1 MSAGPAHATWH
12 LHRCGNAQARRGGQG
27 AVVTKCRGGH
37 AGVHPT
43 EAAVPPRGGSRP
55 GPSRPTGAP
64 RGAGRS
70 QPRSP
75 RGVSRGLAGGG
86 GGGGCVPAGRGG
98 AAGPGRGAGG
108 QKGPSGRITA
118 ESGGRGE
125 PPLLTLPCARDAA
138 GTAGPGERR
147 GPGGTRAAPFRGGSG
162 GNPAA
167 LSGQTQAALPGRCG
181 VPRAAGGAGTRR
193 LTCSPAPRRA
203 PGRSRAAPPHL
214 RPREA
219 GSMPCN
225 KRGGRVW
232 TLCPRAGKR
241 PAPAAQPRQGPASL
255 RRMLRA
261 PVRFVLTYGVL
272 SK

>member
-1 MSAGPAHATWH
+1 MRQRSGTPRGPGGRGDQVPRWP
-12 LHRCGNAQARRGGQG
+12 RRGPSHRGRCPTAGRFSPG
-27 AVVTKCRGGH
+27 AIPPHGRPPGRRAQSAPLPPRRFPRRRQRRGWR
-37 AGVHPT
+37 AVA
-43 EAAVPPRGGSRP
+43 AAVAVSRRAGRRGR
-55 GPSRPTGAP
+55 A
-64 RGAGRS
+64 GAGR
-70 QPRSP
+70 
-75 RGVSRGLAGGG
+75 
-86 GGGGCVPAGRGG
+86 GRTKG
-98 AAGPGRGAGG
+98 AVGQDHRRERGA
-108 QKGPSGRITA
+108 
-118 ESGGRGE
+118 RGA
-125 PPLLTLPCARDAA
+125 PLLTLPCARDAA

-261 PVRFVLTYGVL
+261 PVRFVLNYGVL